1 MPHYRTRRRPQT
13 ADSRS
18 VVAFLL
24 ISCFGIMFAGCGA
37 TPANEGADEFSFT
50 EDDVARFRELVIGEE
65 GSGDTLIPHIF
76 TEDDVPETGKTDIP
90 VLDLSL
96 VDTYNA
102 VRMGAGG
109 DGEDIYRVT
118 NAFVNM
124 RAQPRVTGEFID
136 RMEKGTSF
144 VLIEFHDAA
153 WAKIRLP
160 NGREG
165 YVATRYIAKN
175 TSEENLAAEKK
186 QFEGLYLVNFGFLNV
201 RKDPDAN
208 SVKLG
213 ELQSQALVRPLS
225 TDDVW
230 ARVPFDGGEGYVA
243 VQYLKPFL
251 PNFLVRQDQYRLPI
265 LHYRLGT
272 NGLED
277 SLVRH
282 LAKLQSEGV
291 NIMTFKEFR
300 TSLLQQEDRDIRI
313 EPRSVLLGI
322 SGLTSSNLRSVS
334 DVLRASGISATLFIE
349 TAQLRD
355 DGITDALLLTQVAN
369 GHDIQSAGHTGDD
382 LRSLTDSQV
391 DLELKQSRQIL
402 EQKTGKDIFAVAFP
416 LGGVNQ
422 RVADIAADAGFLM
435 GVSATPTKLF
445 TREQLLRMPSYSI
458 TSSMTDEDVFTIIVG
473 E

>member
-1 MPHYRTRRRPQT
+1 MSHYRTRRRPQT

-18 VVAFLL
+18 IVAFLL
-24 ISCFGIMFAGCGA
+24 ISCFGIMFAGCGGA
-37 TPANEGADEFSFT
+37 PANEGADEFSFT
-50 EDDVARFRELVIGEE
+50 EDDVARFRELVMGDD
-65 GSGDTLIPHIF
+65 GSGDTLVPHII
-76 TEDDVPETGKTDIP
+76 TEDQVLTTGETEIP
-90 VLDLSL
+90 ILDLSL
-96 VDTYNA
+96 VDTYKA
-102 VRMGAGG
+102 VRVGAGG
-109 DGEDIYRVT
+109 GGEDFYRVT

-124 RAQPRVTGEFID
+124 RAQPRVTGEYVD
-136 RMEKGTSF
+136 RLEKGTSF
-144 VLIEFHDAA
+144 ALIDFHDAA

-165 YVATRYIAKN
+165 YVAARYIAKS
-175 TSEENLAAEKK
+175 TSEENLAAEKEK
-186 QFEGLYLVNFGFLNV
+186 FTGLYFVNFGFLNV

-208 SVKLG
+208 SAKLG
-213 ELQSQALVRPLS
+213 ELKSQALIRPLS

-230 ARVPFDGGEGYVA
+230 ARVPYEGGEGYVA

-251 PNFLVRQDQYRLPI
+251 PKFLVRQDKYRLPI
-265 LHYRLGT
+265 LHYRLT
-272 NGLED
+272 TDGLED
-277 SLVRH
+277 GLVQHIAR
-282 LAKLQSEGV
+282 LQSEGV

-300 TSLLQQEDRDIRI
+300 TSLLQQEDRDVRI

-334 DVLRASGISATLFIE
+334 DVLRASGVRATLFIE
-349 TAQLRD
+349 TSQLRD

-391 DLELKQSRQIL
+391 DLELKQSRQLL

-422 RVADIAADAGFLM
+422 RVADIAADAGYLM
-435 GVSATPTKLF
+435 GVSATPTKVF
-445 TREQLLRMPSYSI
+445 SREQLLRLPSYSI
-458 TSSMTDEDVFTIIVG
+458 TTSMTDEDVLTIVIG